1 MPSNP
6 VVHYI
11 PPKLPL
17 REKRVGIYCRVST
30 NGMEQLQ
37 SLTAQ
42 ISHLTRIV
50 STVPQWLLVDA
61 YIDIASSKTG
71 SSRKEF
77 NRLLE
82 DCKSKEIDIVITKNI
97 SRFGRDTVE
106 VLDAF
111 NQLKVLGIRVI
122 FEQEDLDT
130 NNTDADLM
138 VSIIESIAQA
148 ENESRSKNIR
158 MGIKYR
164 AASGAS
170 KLYDRK

>member
-71 SSRKEF
+71 SSRK
-77 NRLLE
+77 NLIDYWKTANPRRLILL
-82 DCKSKEIDIVITKNI
+82 
-97 SRFGRDTVE
+97 SRRT
-106 VLDAF
+106 
-111 NQLKVLGIRVI
+111 
-122 FEQEDLDT
+122 
-130 NNTDADLM
+130 
-138 VSIIESIAQA
+138 
-148 ENESRSKNIR
+148 
-158 MGIKYR
+158 
-164 AASGAS
+164 
-170 KLYDRK
+170 